1 MGEITQRREVWD
13 RRAGHGQFVG
23 RLDRSSDNFDFLLAP
38 KRFGPYAKP
47 LERGLLLSFH
57 PATARV
63 KELWNMAAILV
74 VDDDDVSRHIVR
86 RMLER
91 AGHQVEEAA
100 DGEAAITALEGGLR
114 PDCMVLDLMM
124 PRLSGVDVLR
134 RLRNDA
140 RWQDVPVVLMTALD
154 QGSEVEAARQ
164 MGFRRHFLKAYWHA
178 GDLVSAIEHTIT
190 PATTTPSVAAA
201 VTAAN

>member
-1 MGEITQRREVWD
+1 
-13 RRAGHGQFVG
+13 
-23 RLDRSSDNFDFLLAP
+23 
-38 KRFGPYAKP
+38 
-47 LERGLLLSFH
+47 
-57 PATARV
+57 
-63 KELWNMAAILV
+63 MAAILL
-74 VDDDDVSRHIVR
+74 VDDDEVARHIVR

-91 AGHQVEEAA
+91 AGHHVDEAE
-100 DGEAAITALEGGLR
+100 DGAAAITALEGGLH

-134 RLRNDA
+134 RIRNDA
-140 RWQDVPVVLMTALD
+140 RWQNVPVVLMTALD

-190 PATTTPSVAAA
+190 PPTSTAPSTPATAAA
-201 VTAAN
+201 N

>member
-1 MGEITQRREVWD
+1 
-13 RRAGHGQFVG
+13 
-23 RLDRSSDNFDFLLAP
+23 
-38 KRFGPYAKP
+38 
-47 LERGLLLSFH
+47 
-57 PATARV
+57 
-63 KELWNMAAILV
+63 MAAILL

-91 AGHQVEEAA
+91 AGHQVDEAG
-100 DGEAAITALEGGLR
+100 DGQAAITALEGGLQT
-114 PDCMVLDLMM
+114 DCMVLDLMM

-140 RWQDVPVVLMTALD
+140 RWENVPVVLMTALD

-178 GDLVSAIEHTIT
+178 GDLINAIEHSIT
-190 PATTTPSVAAA
+190 PVSTKIPATAA
-201 VTAAN
+201 VN

>member
-1 MGEITQRREVWD
+1 
-13 RRAGHGQFVG
+13 
-23 RLDRSSDNFDFLLAP
+23 
-38 KRFGPYAKP
+38 
-47 LERGLLLSFH
+47 
-57 PATARV
+57 
-63 KELWNMAAILV
+63 MAAILL
-74 VDDDDVSRHIVR
+74 VDDDDVARHIVR

-91 AGHQVEEAA
+91 AGHHVEEAG
-100 DGEAAITALEGGLR
+100 DGQAAIDALAGGLK

-134 RLRNDA
+134 CIRNDP

-178 GDLVSAIEHTIT
+178 GDLVRAIEHTIKPPT
-190 PATTTPSVAAA
+190 AVATGTAA
-201 VTAAN
+201 VVNS

>member
-1 MGEITQRREVWD
+1 
-13 RRAGHGQFVG
+13 
-23 RLDRSSDNFDFLLAP
+23 
-38 KRFGPYAKP
+38 
-47 LERGLLLSFH
+47 
-57 PATARV
+57 
-63 KELWNMAAILV
+63 MAAILL
-74 VDDDDVSRHIVR
+74 VDDDDVARHIVR

-91 AGHQVEEAA
+91 AGHNVEEAG
-100 DGEAAITALEGGLR
+100 DGEAAIAALEGGLK

-124 PRLSGVDVLR
+124 PRVSGVDVLR
-134 RLRNDA
+134 RIRNDA

-190 PATTTPSVAAA
+190 PPTTTANPAPA
-201 VTAAN
+201 VVN